1 MRELLDK
8 KCIVLSTTTDKLV
21 EALDQLKNPPKL
33 IITDSQVFDYVYD
46 HKPTESLLT
55 SFSVLFADYKAIWT
69 TTKRGPK
76 N

>member
-1 MRELLDK
+1 M
-8 KCIVLSTTTDKLV
+8 

-55 SFSVLFADYKAIWT
+55 SFSVLFADYKGDLDYYKEGA
-69 TTKRGPK
+69 K